1 MLLLH
6 GAAAALTH
14 VSVLQAVRHVLFFN
28 SNAVICAALLSNR
41 QAGQQQQLT
50 PAALAGPAA
59 SDAASYAA
67 VDAIITASALVT
79 AYFVSL

>member
-50 PAALAGPAA
+50 PALAGPAA